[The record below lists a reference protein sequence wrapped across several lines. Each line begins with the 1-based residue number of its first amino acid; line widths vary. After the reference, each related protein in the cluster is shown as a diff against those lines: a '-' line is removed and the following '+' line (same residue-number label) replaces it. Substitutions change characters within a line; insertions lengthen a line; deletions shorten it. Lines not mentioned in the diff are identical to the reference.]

1 MMTVMRTTVNLE
13 PSILEN
19 AKAASVGRGVTL
31 SELLEDA
38 LRAYLSPTNQAAP
51 VPFRLHT
58 VRGQLVQPG
67 LNLDRSS
74 ALVVADDELTYGKSQ

>member
-19 AKAASVGRGVTL
+19 AKAASIGRGVTL

-38 LRAYLSPTNQAAP
+38 LRAYLSPTNQAAAG
-51 VPFRLHT
+51 PFRLHT

-67 LNLDRSS
+67 LDLDRSS